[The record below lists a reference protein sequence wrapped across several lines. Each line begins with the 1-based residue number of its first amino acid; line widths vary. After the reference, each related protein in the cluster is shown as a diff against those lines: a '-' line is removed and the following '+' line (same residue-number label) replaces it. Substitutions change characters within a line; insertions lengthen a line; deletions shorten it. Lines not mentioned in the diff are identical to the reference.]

1 MILSRLPKP
10 ALILAAGAFVL
21 LASAGC
27 GKKNAAGGAKSA
39 AARAQ
44 PVEVAAIERRD
55 LVETL
60 QLVGSLAPNETAQI
74 RAEIA
79 GQVREVLFDEGQPV
93 KKGQV
98 LLHIDDAELRA
109 QLAQAEARFEL
120 ATQNLRR
127 TEDLITQQFI
137 SQADA
142 DQTRSDYN
150 AAKAEL
156 QLLRVRL
163 GKMEIKAPFDGVAG
177 ARTVS
182 PGDYVTASLTAT
194 PITTID
200 DLSRLKIEF
209 QVPERYSLRVRP
221 GTKFHV
227 RARTPDGEAEAD
239 GVVYFASAIIDR
251 ATRSIQ
257 VKGYVDGVPAGF
269 RPGMFAN
276 VELELATHAG
286 VMTVPE
292 GAILVTAE
300 GGSQVVVAR
309 ERDGGYFADF
319 IPVELGMR
327 EHGLVEITP
336 RAKRAGAD
344 ADAESLPGVLKAR
357 PKMPDRNAPAG
368 AGESPRTPVPE
379 AKAAGAG
386 ALEAGVKVV
395 ASGVGALIL
404 YQDAKLEP
412 RPLRREFSLGGEE
425 GGAAK

>member
-1 MILSRLPKP
+1 MILPRLSKS
-10 ALILAAGAFVL
+10 ALAASIGALVL
-21 LASAGC
+21 FSSVGC
-27 GKKNAAGGAKSA
+27 GKKSAKNPGDGAAPG
-39 AARAQ
+39 ARAQ
-44 PVEVAAIERRD
+44 PVEVVAIEKRD

-93 KKGQV
+93 KKGQI
-98 LLHIDDAELRA
+98 LLRIDDSELRA

-163 GKMEIKAPFDGVAG
+163 DKMEIKAPFDGIAG

-182 PGDYVTASLTAT
+182 PGDYVTASVTAT

-209 QVPERYSLRVRP
+209 QVPERYSLRVRH
-221 GTKFHV
+221 GTHFHV
-227 RARTPDGEAEAD
+227 RARTPDGEDSANGE
-239 GVVYFASAIIDR
+239 VYFASVIIDR
-251 ATRSIQ
+251 ATRSVQ
-257 VKGYVDGVPAGF
+257 VKGYVDDAPVWF
-269 RPGMFAN
+269 RPGMFVN
-276 VELELATHAG
+276 VELELATRKG
-286 VMTVPE
+286 VLAVPE
-292 GAILVTAE
+292 GAVLVTA
-300 GGSQVVVAR
+300 GAGSQIVVVR
-309 ERDGGYFADF
+309 ERDGDKLADF
-319 IPVELGMR
+319 VPVGLGMR
-327 EHGLVEITP
+327 TRGLVEITP
-336 RAKRAGAD
+336 LKEGVTAGM
-344 ADAESLPGVLKAR
+344 S
-357 PKMPDRNAPAG
+357 
-368 AGESPRTPVPE
+368 
-379 AKAAGAG
+379 
-386 ALEAGVKVV
+386 VV

-404 YQDAKLEP
+404 YQDGKLDP
-412 RPLRREFSLGGEE
+412 RPLRKEFSIGGD
-425 GGAAK
+425 AQ

>member
-1 MILSRLPKP
+1 MILPRLSKS
-10 ALILAAGAFVL
+10 ALAACIGALVL
-21 LASAGC
+21 FSSAGC
-27 GKKNAAGGAKSA
+27 GKKSAQNPGESA
-39 AARAQ
+39 APGARAQ
-44 PVEVAAIERRD
+44 PVEVVAIEKRD

-93 KKGQV
+93 KKGQI
-98 LLHIDDAELRA
+98 LLRIDDSELRA

-163 GKMEIKAPFDGVAG
+163 DKMEIKAPFDGIAG

-182 PGDYVTASLTAT
+182 PGDYVTATVTAT

-209 QVPERYSLRVRP
+209 QVPERYSLRVRH
-221 GTKFHV
+221 GTHFHV
-227 RARTPDGEAEAD
+227 RARTPDGEDSANGE
-239 GVVYFASAIIDR
+239 VYFASVIIDR
-251 ATRSIQ
+251 ATRSVQ
-257 VKGYVDGVPAGF
+257 VKGYVDDAPAWF
-269 RPGMFAN
+269 RPGMFVN
-276 VELELATHAG
+276 VELELATRKG
-286 VMTVPE
+286 VLAVPE
-292 GAILVTAE
+292 GAVLVTA
-300 GGSQVVVAR
+300 GAGSQIVVVR
-309 ERDGGYFADF
+309 ERDGDKLADF
-319 IPVELGMR
+319 VPVGLGMR
-327 EHGLVEITP
+327 TRGLVEITP
-336 RAKRAGAD
+336 LKEGVTAG
-344 ADAESLPGVLKAR
+344 
-357 PKMPDRNAPAG
+357 MP
-368 AGESPRTPVPE
+368 
-379 AKAAGAG
+379 
-386 ALEAGVKVV
+386 VV

-404 YQDAKLEP
+404 YQDGRLDP
-412 RPLRREFSLGGEE
+412 RPLRKEFSIGGD
-425 GGAAK
+425 AQ